1 MKEFLRLLA
10 PLRHKL
16 MAERFLKWFI
26 YGETAAGIL
35 CLAVVVLSKFWTE
48 IPSLPLCGVFVLL
61 GLLIALGAAFFL
73 RKVTE
78 KETAETADALGGAE
92 RMITTMELLGKG
104 AQNPVEEM
112 AVADGF
118 AKAREMD
125 FAKLYRMRLPVKVM
139 RVLALVVVLTIGAG
153 FMPVRRDAE
162 AEAYANAQL
171 ERIEQVKKEE
181 TPELSKEEKKV
192 FLEAAKALEKDLKTA
207 KTKKAAEEA
216 VREAQQNMKQL
227 EKESVSKD
235 LKELAETL
243 KQEESTAALS
253 EALEQGDSSA
263 ISQAMEQLLQ
273 KMAAMDK
280 GQAASLAQQLA
291 EAVENI
297 SDAELQEAL
306 KALEEA
312 LENGA
317 DPSEAGEALK
327 NALLSQAQ
335 MNSALRSSLQKLN
348 CNVGQQ
354 SLAKKVESNGES
366 PGGEGQGS
374 EGEGTGGQTTNGGNG
389 GTGTGTGGQGRGF
402 GHAEPEKIYTRSAA
416 GKDGY
421 DAQLK
426 GTDSEEGQTTIRN
439 TAPWGRQERPCLMI
453 RFMVNTA
460 TKPWKHWKTAV
471 CLMACGNWFL
481 IILPHWNGEKEGI
494 LYENLENS
502 RCFIFVYAG
511 RLRQSF
517 RRG

>member
-48 IPSLPLCGVFVLL
+48 IPSLPLCGVFVFL

-348 CNVGQQ
+348 RNVGQQ

-426 GTDSEEGQTTIRN
+426 GTDSEEGQTTITEHRTMGQAGTSVPYDTVYGQYRN
-439 TAPWGRQERPCLMI
+439 EAMET
-453 RFMVNTA
+453 
-460 TKPWKHWKTAV
+460 
-471 CLMACGNWFL
+471 
-481 IILPHWNGEKEGI
+481 
-494 LYENLENS
+494 LENS
-502 RCFIFVYAG
+502 SVPYGMRELVSDYFATLE
-511 RLRQSF
+511 R
-517 RRG
+517 

>member
-48 IPSLPLCGVFVLL
+48 IPVLPFCGGFVLL
-61 GLLIALGAAFFL
+61 GLLTALTAAFFL

-118 AKAREMD
+118 AKAKETD
-125 FAKLYRMRLPVKVM
+125 FAKLYRMRLPVKVL

-153 FMPVRRDAE
+153 FMPVRRDKE

-171 ERIEQVKKEE
+171 ERIEQVKAVE

-253 EALEQGDSSA
+253 EALEQGDQAA

-280 GQAASLAQQLA
+280 GQATSLAQQLA
-291 EAVENI
+291 EVTENI
-297 SDAELQEAL
+297 SDEELQEAL

-317 DPSEAGEALK
+317 DPSEAGEAVK

-335 MNSALRSSLQKLN
+335 VNSALRSSLQKLN
-348 CNVGQQ
+348 RNVGQQ
-354 SLAKKVESNGES
+354 SLAKKVEGEGES
-366 PGGEGQGS
+366 TGGEGQGS

-426 GTDSEEGQTTIRN
+426 GTDSDEGQTTITEHRTMGQAGTSVPYDTVYGQYRN
-439 TAPWGRQERPCLMI
+439 EAMET
-453 RFMVNTA
+453 
-460 TKPWKHWKTAV
+460 
-471 CLMACGNWFL
+471 
-481 IILPHWNGEKEGI
+481 
-494 LYENLENS
+494 LENS
-502 RCFIFVYAG
+502 SVPYGMRELVSDYFATLE
-511 RLRQSF
+511 R
-517 RRG
+517 

>member
-263 ISQAMEQLLQ
+263 ISKAMEQLLQ

-348 CNVGQQ
+348 RNVGQQ

-426 GTDSEEGQTTIRN
+426 GTDSEEGQTTITEHRTMGQAGTSVPYDTVYGQYRN
-439 TAPWGRQERPCLMI
+439 EAMET
-453 RFMVNTA
+453 
-460 TKPWKHWKTAV
+460 
-471 CLMACGNWFL
+471 
-481 IILPHWNGEKEGI
+481 
-494 LYENLENS
+494 LENS
-502 RCFIFVYAG
+502 SVPYGMRELVSDYFATLE
-511 RLRQSF
+511 R
-517 RRG
+517 

>member
-48 IPSLPLCGVFVLL
+48 IPVLPFCGGFVLL
-61 GLLIALGAAFFL
+61 GLLTALGAAFFL

-92 RMITTMELLGKG
+92 RMITTIELLGKG
-104 AQNPVEEM
+104 TQNPVEEM

-118 AKAREMD
+118 AKAKETD
-125 FAKLYRMRLPVKVM
+125 FAKLYRMRLPVKVL

-153 FMPVRRDAE
+153 FMPVRRDKDAE
-162 AEAYANAQL
+162 VYANAQL
-171 ERIEQVKKEE
+171 ERIEQVKAEE
-181 TPELSKEEKKV
+181 TPVLSKEEKKV

-243 KQEESTAALS
+243 KQEENTAALS
-253 EALEQGDSSA
+253 EALEQGDEAS

-291 EAVENI
+291 EAAENI
-297 SDAELQEAL
+297 SDEELQEAL

-317 DPSEAGEALK
+317 DPSEASEALK

-335 MNSALRSSLQKLN
+335 VNSALRSSLQKLN
-348 CNVGQQ
+348 RNVGQQ
-354 SLAKKVESNGES
+354 SLAKKVEGEGES
-366 PGGEGQGS
+366 IGGEGQGA
-374 EGEGTGGQTTNGGNG
+374 EGEGTGGQTGSGGG
-389 GTGTGTGGQGRGF
+389 GTAGVGNGGQGRGF

-426 GTDSEEGQTTIRN
+426 GTDSEEGQTTITEHRTMGQAGTSVPYDTVYGQYRN
-439 TAPWGRQERPCLMI
+439 EAMET
-453 RFMVNTA
+453 
-460 TKPWKHWKTAV
+460 
-471 CLMACGNWFL
+471 
-481 IILPHWNGEKEGI
+481 
-494 LYENLENS
+494 LENS
-502 RCFIFVYAG
+502 SVPYGMRELVSDYFATLE
-511 RLRQSF
+511 R
-517 RRG
+517 

>member
-48 IPSLPLCGVFVLL
+48 IPVLPFCGGFVLL
-61 GLLIALGAAFFL
+61 GLLTALGAAFFL

-92 RMITTMELLGKG
+92 RMITTIELLGKG
-104 AQNPVEEM
+104 TQNPVEEM

-118 AKAREMD
+118 AKAKETD
-125 FAKLYRMRLPVKVM
+125 FAKLYRMRLPVKVL

-153 FMPVRRDAE
+153 FMPVQRDKD

-171 ERIEQVKKEE
+171 ERIEQVKAEE
-181 TPELSKEEKKV
+181 TPVLSKEEKKV

-243 KQEESTAALS
+243 KQEEDTAALS
-253 EALEQGDSSA
+253 EALEQGDEAS

-291 EAVENI
+291 EAAENI
-297 SDAELQEAL
+297 SDEELQEAL

-317 DPSEAGEALK
+317 DPSEASEALK

-335 MNSALRSSLQKLN
+335 VNSALRSSLQKLN
-348 CNVGQQ
+348 RNVGQQ
-354 SLAKKVESNGES
+354 SLAKKVEGEGES
-366 PGGEGQGS
+366 TGGEGQGA
-374 EGEGTGGQTTNGGNG
+374 EGEGTGGQTGSGGS
-389 GTGTGTGGQGRGF
+389 GTAGVGNGGQGRGF

-426 GTDSEEGQTTIRN
+426 GTDSDEGQTTITEHRTMGQAGTSVPYDTVYGQYRN
-439 TAPWGRQERPCLMI
+439 EAMET
-453 RFMVNTA
+453 
-460 TKPWKHWKTAV
+460 
-471 CLMACGNWFL
+471 
-481 IILPHWNGEKEGI
+481 
-494 LYENLENS
+494 LENS
-502 RCFIFVYAG
+502 SVPYGMRELVSDYFATLE
-511 RLRQSF
+511 R
-517 RRG
+517 

>member
-125 FAKLYRMRLPVKVM
+125 FAKLYRMRLPVKVL

-153 FMPVRRDAE
+153 FMPVRRDKDAE
-162 AEAYANAQL
+162 VYANAQL

-207 KTKKAAEEA
+207 KSKKAAEEA

-263 ISQAMEQLLQ
+263 ISQAMEQLLR

-348 CNVGQQ
+348 RNVGQQ

-426 GTDSEEGQTTIRN
+426 GTDSEEGQTTITEHRTMGQAGTSVPYDTVYGQYRN
-439 TAPWGRQERPCLMI
+439 EAMET
-453 RFMVNTA
+453 
-460 TKPWKHWKTAV
+460 
-471 CLMACGNWFL
+471 
-481 IILPHWNGEKEGI
+481 
-494 LYENLENS
+494 LENS
-502 RCFIFVYAG
+502 SVPYGMRELVSDYFATLE
-511 RLRQSF
+511 R
-517 RRG
+517 

>member
-125 FAKLYRMRLPVKVM
+125 FAKLYRMRLPVKVL

-263 ISQAMEQLLQ
+263 VSKAMEQLLQ

-374 EGEGTGGQTTNGGNG
+374 EGEGAGGQTTNGGNG

-426 GTDSEEGQTTIRN
+426 GTDSEEGQTTITEHRTMGQAGTSVPYDTVYGQYRN
-439 TAPWGRQERPCLMI
+439 EAMET
-453 RFMVNTA
+453 
-460 TKPWKHWKTAV
+460 
-471 CLMACGNWFL
+471 
-481 IILPHWNGEKEGI
+481 
-494 LYENLENS
+494 LENS
-502 RCFIFVYAG
+502 SVPYGMRELVSDYFATLE
-511 RLRQSF
+511 R
-517 RRG
+517 

>member
-125 FAKLYRMRLPVKVM
+125 FAKLYRMRLPVKVL

-263 ISQAMEQLLQ
+263 ISKAMEQLLQ

-426 GTDSEEGQTTIRN
+426 GTDSEEGQTTITEHRTMGQAGTSVPNDTVYGQYRN
-439 TAPWGRQERPCLMI
+439 EAMETLESSSVPYGMRELVSDYFATLER
-453 RFMVNTA
+453 
-460 TKPWKHWKTAV
+460 
-471 CLMACGNWFL
+471 
-481 IILPHWNGEKEGI
+481 
-494 LYENLENS
+494 
-502 RCFIFVYAG
+502 
-511 RLRQSF
+511 
-517 RRG
+517 

>member
-48 IPSLPLCGVFVLL
+48 IPVLPFCGGFVLL
-61 GLLIALGAAFFL
+61 GLLTALGAAFFL

-104 AQNPVEEM
+104 TQNPVEEM

-118 AKAREMD
+118 AKAKETD
-125 FAKLYRMRLPVKVM
+125 FAKLYRMRLPVKVL

-153 FMPVRRDAE
+153 FMPVRRDKDAE
-162 AEAYANAQL
+162 VYANAQL
-171 ERIEQVKKEE
+171 ERIEQVKAEE
-181 TPELSKEEKKV
+181 TPVLSKEEKKV

-243 KQEESTAALS
+243 KQEENTAALS
-253 EALEQGDSSA
+253 EALEQGDEAS

-291 EAVENI
+291 EVTENI
-297 SDAELQEAL
+297 SDEELQEAL

-317 DPSEAGEALK
+317 DPSEASEALK

-335 MNSALRSSLQKLN
+335 VNSALRSSLQKLN
-348 CNVGQQ
+348 RNVGQQ
-354 SLAKKVESNGES
+354 SLAKKVEGEGES
-366 PGGEGQGS
+366 TGGEGQGA
-374 EGEGTGGQTTNGGNG
+374 EGEGTGGQTGSGGS
-389 GTGTGTGGQGRGF
+389 GTAGVGNGGQGRGF

-426 GTDSEEGQTTIRN
+426 GTDSDEGQTTITEHRTMGQAGTSVPYDTVYGQYRN
-439 TAPWGRQERPCLMI
+439 EAMET
-453 RFMVNTA
+453 
-460 TKPWKHWKTAV
+460 
-471 CLMACGNWFL
+471 
-481 IILPHWNGEKEGI
+481 
-494 LYENLENS
+494 LENS
-502 RCFIFVYAG
+502 SVPYGMRELVSDYFATLE
-511 RLRQSF
+511 R
-517 RRG
+517 

>member
-125 FAKLYRMRLPVKVM
+125 FAKLYRMRLPVKVL

-162 AEAYANAQL
+162 AEAYANAQM

-306 KALEEA
+306 KVLEEA

-348 CNVGQQ
+348 RNVGQQ

-389 GTGTGTGGQGRGF
+389 GTGAGTGGQGRGF

-426 GTDSEEGQTTIRN
+426 GTDSEEGQTTITEHRTMGQAGTSVPYDTVYGQYRN
-439 TAPWGRQERPCLMI
+439 EAMET
-453 RFMVNTA
+453 
-460 TKPWKHWKTAV
+460 
-471 CLMACGNWFL
+471 
-481 IILPHWNGEKEGI
+481 
-494 LYENLENS
+494 LENS
-502 RCFIFVYAG
+502 SVPYGMRELVSDYFATLE
-511 RLRQSF
+511 R
-517 RRG
+517 

>member
-125 FAKLYRMRLPVKVM
+125 FAKLYRMRLPVKVL

-263 ISQAMEQLLQ
+263 ISKAMEQLLQ

-426 GTDSEEGQTTIRN
+426 GTDSEEGQTTITEHRTMGQAGTSVPYDTVYGQYRN
-439 TAPWGRQERPCLMI
+439 EAMET
-453 RFMVNTA
+453 
-460 TKPWKHWKTAV
+460 
-471 CLMACGNWFL
+471 
-481 IILPHWNGEKEGI
+481 
-494 LYENLENS
+494 LENS
-502 RCFIFVYAG
+502 SVPYGMRELVSDYFAALE
-511 RLRQSF
+511 R
-517 RRG
+517 

>member
-26 YGETAAGIL
+26 YGETAAGVL

-263 ISQAMEQLLQ
+263 ISKAMEQLLQ

-426 GTDSEEGQTTIRN
+426 GTDSEEGQTTITEHRTMGQAGTSVPYDTVYGQYRN
-439 TAPWGRQERPCLMI
+439 EAMET
-453 RFMVNTA
+453 
-460 TKPWKHWKTAV
+460 
-471 CLMACGNWFL
+471 
-481 IILPHWNGEKEGI
+481 
-494 LYENLENS
+494 LENS
-502 RCFIFVYAG
+502 SVPYGMRELVSDYFATLE
-511 RLRQSF
+511 R
-517 RRG
+517 

>member
-48 IPSLPLCGVFVLL
+48 IPVLPFCGGFVLL
-61 GLLIALGAAFFL
+61 GLLTALGAAFFL

-104 AQNPVEEM
+104 TQNPVEEM

-118 AKAREMD
+118 AKAKETD
-125 FAKLYRMRLPVKVM
+125 FAKLYRMRMPVKVL

-153 FMPVRRDAE
+153 FMPVRRDKDAE
-162 AEAYANAQL
+162 VYANAQL
-171 ERIEQVKKEE
+171 ERIEQVKAEE
-181 TPELSKEEKKV
+181 TPVLSKEEKKV

-243 KQEESTAALS
+243 KQEEDTAALS
-253 EALEQGDSSA
+253 EALEQGDEAS

-291 EAVENI
+291 EAAENI
-297 SDAELQEAL
+297 SDEELQEAL

-317 DPSEAGEALK
+317 DPSEASEALK

-335 MNSALRSSLQKLN
+335 VNSALRSSLQKLN
-348 CNVGQQ
+348 RNVGQQ
-354 SLAKKVESNGES
+354 SLAKKVESGSES
-366 PGGEGQGS
+366 TGGEGQGA
-374 EGEGTGGQTTNGGNG
+374 EGEGTGGQTGSGGS
-389 GTGTGTGGQGRGF
+389 GTAGVGNGGQGRGF

-426 GTDSEEGQTTIRN
+426 GTDSDEGQTTITEHRTMGQAGTSVPYDTVYGQYRN
-439 TAPWGRQERPCLMI
+439 EAMET
-453 RFMVNTA
+453 
-460 TKPWKHWKTAV
+460 
-471 CLMACGNWFL
+471 
-481 IILPHWNGEKEGI
+481 
-494 LYENLENS
+494 LENS
-502 RCFIFVYAG
+502 SVPYGMRELVSDYFATLE
-511 RLRQSF
+511 R
-517 RRG
+517 

>member
-1 MKEFLRLLA
+1 MKEFVRLLA

-125 FAKLYRMRLPVKVM
+125 FAKLYRMRLPVKVL

-263 ISQAMEQLLQ
+263 ISKAMEQLLQ

-317 DPSEAGEALK
+317 DQSEAGEALK
-327 NALLSQAQ
+327 NALLSQTQ

-426 GTDSEEGQTTIRN
+426 GTDSEEGQTTITEHRTMGQAGTSVPYDTVYGQYRN
-439 TAPWGRQERPCLMI
+439 EAMET
-453 RFMVNTA
+453 
-460 TKPWKHWKTAV
+460 
-471 CLMACGNWFL
+471 
-481 IILPHWNGEKEGI
+481 
-494 LYENLENS
+494 LENS
-502 RCFIFVYAG
+502 SVPYGMREVVSDYFAPLE
-511 RLRQSF
+511 R
-517 RRG
+517 

>member
-48 IPSLPLCGVFVLL
+48 IPVLPFCGGFVLL
-61 GLLIALGAAFFL
+61 GLLTALTAAFFL

-104 AQNPVEEM
+104 TQNPVEEM

-118 AKAREMD
+118 AKAKETD
-125 FAKLYRMRLPVKVM
+125 FAKLYRMRLPVKVL

-153 FMPVRRDAE
+153 FMPVRRDKDAE
-162 AEAYANAQL
+162 VYANAQL
-171 ERIEQVKKEE
+171 ERIEQVKAEE
-181 TPELSKEEKKV
+181 TPVLSKEEKKV

-253 EALEQGDSSA
+253 EALEQGDEAS

-291 EAVENI
+291 EAAENI
-297 SDAELQEAL
+297 SDEELQEAL

-317 DPSEAGEALK
+317 DPSEAGEAVK

-335 MNSALRSSLQKLN
+335 VNSALRSSLQKLN
-348 CNVGQQ
+348 RNVGQQ
-354 SLAKKVESNGES
+354 SLAKKVESGSES
-366 PGGEGQGS
+366 TGGEGQGES
-374 EGEGTGGQTTNGGNG
+374 GQGTGGQTGSGGS
-389 GTGTGTGGQGRGF
+389 GTAGVGNGGQGRGF

-426 GTDSEEGQTTIRN
+426 GTDSEEGQTTITEHRTMGQAGTSVPYDTVYGQYRN
-439 TAPWGRQERPCLMI
+439 EAMET
-453 RFMVNTA
+453 
-460 TKPWKHWKTAV
+460 
-471 CLMACGNWFL
+471 
-481 IILPHWNGEKEGI
+481 
-494 LYENLENS
+494 LENS
-502 RCFIFVYAG
+502 SVPYGMRELVSDYFATLE
-511 RLRQSF
+511 R
-517 RRG
+517 

>member
-48 IPSLPLCGVFVLL
+48 IPVLPFCGGFVLL
-61 GLLIALGAAFFL
+61 GLLTALGAAFFL

-92 RMITTMELLGKG
+92 RMITTIELLGKG
-104 AQNPVEEM
+104 TQNPVEEM

-118 AKAREMD
+118 AKAKETD
-125 FAKLYRMRLPVKVM
+125 FAKLYRMRLPVKVL

-153 FMPVRRDAE
+153 FMPVQRDKD

-171 ERIEQVKKEE
+171 ERIEQVKAEE
-181 TPELSKEEKKV
+181 TPEFSKEEKKV

-243 KQEESTAALS
+243 KQEENTAALS
-253 EALEQGDSSA
+253 EALEQGDEAS

-291 EAVENI
+291 EAAENI
-297 SDAELQEAL
+297 SDEELQEAL

-317 DPSEAGEALK
+317 DPAEAGEAVK

-335 MNSALRSSLQKLN
+335 VNSALRSSLQKLN
-348 CNVGQQ
+348 RNVGQQ
-354 SLAKKVESNGES
+354 SLAKKVEGEGES
-366 PGGEGQGS
+366 TGGEGQGA
-374 EGEGTGGQTTNGGNG
+374 EGEGTGGQTGSGGS
-389 GTGTGTGGQGRGF
+389 GTAGVGNGGQGRGF

-426 GTDSEEGQTTIRN
+426 GTDSDEGQTTITEHRTMGQAGTSVPYDTVYGQYRN
-439 TAPWGRQERPCLMI
+439 EAMET
-453 RFMVNTA
+453 
-460 TKPWKHWKTAV
+460 
-471 CLMACGNWFL
+471 
-481 IILPHWNGEKEGI
+481 
-494 LYENLENS
+494 LENS
-502 RCFIFVYAG
+502 SVPYGMRELVSDYFATLE
-511 RLRQSF
+511 R
-517 RRG
+517 

>member
-227 EKESVSKD
+227 EKESVSKN

-263 ISQAMEQLLQ
+263 ISKAMEQLLQ

-348 CNVGQQ
+348 CHVGQQ

-374 EGEGTGGQTTNGGNG
+374 EGEGAGGQTTNGGNG

-426 GTDSEEGQTTIRN
+426 GTESEEGQTTITEHRTMGQAGTSVPYDTVYGQYRN
-439 TAPWGRQERPCLMI
+439 EAMET
-453 RFMVNTA
+453 
-460 TKPWKHWKTAV
+460 
-471 CLMACGNWFL
+471 
-481 IILPHWNGEKEGI
+481 
-494 LYENLENS
+494 LENS
-502 RCFIFVYAG
+502 SVPYGMRELVSDYFATLE
-511 RLRQSF
+511 R
-517 RRG
+517 

>member
-48 IPSLPLCGVFVLL
+48 IPFLPLCGVFVLL

-92 RMITTMELLGKG
+92 RMITTIELLGKG

-112 AVADGF
+112 AVVDGF

-125 FAKLYRMRLPVKVM
+125 FAKLYRMRLPVKVL

-348 CNVGQQ
+348 RNVGQQ

-426 GTDSEEGQTTIRN
+426 GTDSEEGQTTITEHRTMGQAGTSVPYDTVYGQYRN
-439 TAPWGRQERPCLMI
+439 EAMET
-453 RFMVNTA
+453 
-460 TKPWKHWKTAV
+460 
-471 CLMACGNWFL
+471 
-481 IILPHWNGEKEGI
+481 
-494 LYENLENS
+494 LENS
-502 RCFIFVYAG
+502 SVPYGMRELVSDYFATLE
-511 RLRQSF
+511 R
-517 RRG
+517 

>member
-263 ISQAMEQLLQ
+263 ISKAMEQLLQ

-354 SLAKKVESNGES
+354 SLAKKAESNGES

-416 GKDGY
+416 GKDSY

-426 GTDSEEGQTTIRN
+426 GTDSEEGQTTITEHRTMGQAGTSVPYDTVYGQYRN
-439 TAPWGRQERPCLMI
+439 EAMET
-453 RFMVNTA
+453 
-460 TKPWKHWKTAV
+460 
-471 CLMACGNWFL
+471 
-481 IILPHWNGEKEGI
+481 
-494 LYENLENS
+494 LENS
-502 RCFIFVYAG
+502 SVPYGMRELVSDYFATLE
-511 RLRQSF
+511 R
-517 RRG
+517 

>member
-78 KETAETADALGGAE
+78 KETAATADALGGAE

-153 FMPVRRDAE
+153 FMPVRRDKDAE
-162 AEAYANAQL
+162 VYANAQL

-192 FLEAAKALEKDLKTA
+192 FLEAAKALEKDLKAA

-227 EKESVSKD
+227 EKKSVSKD
-235 LKELAETL
+235 LKELAEAL

-348 CNVGQQ
+348 RNVGQQ

-426 GTDSEEGQTTIRN
+426 GTDSEEGQTTITEHRTMGQAGTSVPYDTVYGQYRN
-439 TAPWGRQERPCLMI
+439 DAMET
-453 RFMVNTA
+453 
-460 TKPWKHWKTAV
+460 
-471 CLMACGNWFL
+471 
-481 IILPHWNGEKEGI
+481 
-494 LYENLENS
+494 LENS
-502 RCFIFVYAG
+502 SVPYGMRELVSDYFATLE
-511 RLRQSF
+511 R
-517 RRG
+517 

>member
-48 IPSLPLCGVFVLL
+48 IPVLPFCGGFVLL
-61 GLLIALGAAFFL
+61 GLLIALTAAFFL

-104 AQNPVEEM
+104 TQNPVEEM

-118 AKAREMD
+118 AKAKETD
-125 FAKLYRMRLPVKVM
+125 FAKLYRMRLPVKVL

-153 FMPVRRDAE
+153 FMAVRRDKE
-162 AEAYANAQL
+162 AEVYANAQL
-171 ERIEQVKKEE
+171 ERIEQVKAEE
-181 TPELSKEEKKV
+181 TPVLSKEEKKV

-243 KQEESTAALS
+243 KQEENTAALS
-253 EALEQGDSSA
+253 EALEQGDEAS

-291 EAVENI
+291 EAAENI
-297 SDAELQEAL
+297 SDEELQEAL

-317 DPSEAGEALK
+317 DPSEASEALK

-335 MNSALRSSLQKLN
+335 QNSALRSSLQKLN
-348 CNVGQQ
+348 RNVGQQ
-354 SLAKKVESNGES
+354 SLAKKVEGEGES
-366 PGGEGQGS
+366 TGGEGQGS

-426 GTDSEEGQTTIRN
+426 GTDSEEGQTTITEHRTMGQAGTSVPYDTVYGQYRN
-439 TAPWGRQERPCLMI
+439 EAMET
-453 RFMVNTA
+453 
-460 TKPWKHWKTAV
+460 
-471 CLMACGNWFL
+471 
-481 IILPHWNGEKEGI
+481 
-494 LYENLENS
+494 LENS
-502 RCFIFVYAG
+502 SVPYGMRELVSDYFATLE
-511 RLRQSF
+511 R
-517 RRG
+517 

>member
-48 IPSLPLCGVFVLL
+48 IPVLPFCGGFVLL
-61 GLLIALGAAFFL
+61 GLLTALTAAFFL

-104 AQNPVEEM
+104 TQNPVEEM

-118 AKAREMD
+118 TKAKETD
-125 FAKLYRMRLPVKVM
+125 FAKLYRMRMPVKVL

-153 FMPVRRDAE
+153 FMPVRRDKDAE
-162 AEAYANAQL
+162 VYANAQL
-171 ERIEQVKKEE
+171 ERIEQVKAEE
-181 TPELSKEEKKV
+181 TPVLSKEEKKV

-243 KQEESTAALS
+243 KQEEDTAALS
-253 EALEQGDSSA
+253 EALEQGDEAS

-291 EAVENI
+291 EAAENI
-297 SDAELQEAL
+297 SDEELQEAL

-317 DPSEAGEALK
+317 DPSEASEALK

-335 MNSALRSSLQKLN
+335 VNSALRSSLQKLN
-348 CNVGQQ
+348 RNVGQQ
-354 SLAKKVESNGES
+354 SLAKKVESGSES
-366 PGGEGQGS
+366 TGGEGQGA
-374 EGEGTGGQTTNGGNG
+374 EGEGTGGQTGSGGS
-389 GTGTGTGGQGRGF
+389 GTAGVGNGGQGRGF

-426 GTDSEEGQTTIRN
+426 GTDSDEGQTTITEHRTMGQAGTSVPYDTVYGQYRN
-439 TAPWGRQERPCLMI
+439 EAMET
-453 RFMVNTA
+453 
-460 TKPWKHWKTAV
+460 
-471 CLMACGNWFL
+471 
-481 IILPHWNGEKEGI
+481 
-494 LYENLENS
+494 LENS
-502 RCFIFVYAG
+502 SVPYGMRELVSDYFATLE
-511 RLRQSF
+511 R
-517 RRG
+517 

>member
-48 IPSLPLCGVFVLL
+48 IPSLPLCGVFVFL

-253 EALEQGDSSA
+253 EALEQGDSAA

-297 SDAELQEAL
+297 SDAELQKAL

-348 CNVGQQ
+348 RNVGQQ

-426 GTDSEEGQTTIRN
+426 GTDSEEGQTTITEHRTMGQAGTSVPYDTVYGQYRN
-439 TAPWGRQERPCLMI
+439 EAMET
-453 RFMVNTA
+453 
-460 TKPWKHWKTAV
+460 
-471 CLMACGNWFL
+471 
-481 IILPHWNGEKEGI
+481 
-494 LYENLENS
+494 LENS
-502 RCFIFVYAG
+502 SVPYGMRELVSDYFATLE
-511 RLRQSF
+511 R
-517 RRG
+517 

>member
-125 FAKLYRMRLPVKVM
+125 FAKLYRMRLPVKVL

-153 FMPVRRDAE
+153 FMPVRRDKDAE
-162 AEAYANAQL
+162 VYANAQL

-426 GTDSEEGQTTIRN
+426 GTDSEEGQTTITEHRTMGQAGTSVPYDTVYGQYRN
-439 TAPWGRQERPCLMI
+439 EAMET
-453 RFMVNTA
+453 
-460 TKPWKHWKTAV
+460 
-471 CLMACGNWFL
+471 
-481 IILPHWNGEKEGI
+481 
-494 LYENLENS
+494 LENS
-502 RCFIFVYAG
+502 SVPYGMRELVSDYFATLE
-511 RLRQSF
+511 R
-517 RRG
+517 

>member
-26 YGETAAGIL
+26 YGETAADIL

-125 FAKLYRMRLPVKVM
+125 FAKLYRMRLPVKVL

-263 ISQAMEQLLQ
+263 ISKAMEQLLQ

-426 GTDSEEGQTTIRN
+426 GTDSEEGQTTITEHRTMGQAGTSVPYDTVYGQYRN
-439 TAPWGRQERPCLMI
+439 EAMETLESSSVPYGMRELVSDYFATLER
-453 RFMVNTA
+453 
-460 TKPWKHWKTAV
+460 
-471 CLMACGNWFL
+471 
-481 IILPHWNGEKEGI
+481 
-494 LYENLENS
+494 
-502 RCFIFVYAG
+502 
-511 RLRQSF
+511 
-517 RRG
+517 

>member
-48 IPSLPLCGVFVLL
+48 IPVLPFCGGFVLL
-61 GLLIALGAAFFL
+61 GLLTALGAAFFL

-104 AQNPVEEM
+104 TQNPVEEM

-118 AKAREMD
+118 AKAKETD
-125 FAKLYRMRLPVKVM
+125 FAKLYRMRLPVKVL

-153 FMPVRRDAE
+153 FMPVRRDKDAE
-162 AEAYANAQL
+162 VYANAQL
-171 ERIEQVKKEE
+171 ERIEQVKAEE
-181 TPELSKEEKKV
+181 TPVLSKEEKKI

-253 EALEQGDSSA
+253 EALEQGDGAA

-291 EAVENI
+291 EAAENI
-297 SDAELQEAL
+297 SDEELQEAL

-312 LENGA
+312 LGNGA
-317 DPSEAGEALK
+317 DPSEASEALK

-335 MNSALRSSLQKLN
+335 VNSALRSSLQKLN
-348 CNVGQQ
+348 RNVGQQ
-354 SLAKKVESNGES
+354 SLAKKVEGEGES
-366 PGGEGQGS
+366 TGGEGQGA
-374 EGEGTGGQTTNGGNG
+374 EGEGTGGQTGSGGS
-389 GTGTGTGGQGRGF
+389 GTAGVGNGGQGRGF

-426 GTDSEEGQTTIRN
+426 GTDSEEGQTTIMEHRTMGQAGTSVPYDTVYGQYRN
-439 TAPWGRQERPCLMI
+439 EAMET
-453 RFMVNTA
+453 
-460 TKPWKHWKTAV
+460 
-471 CLMACGNWFL
+471 
-481 IILPHWNGEKEGI
+481 
-494 LYENLENS
+494 LENS
-502 RCFIFVYAG
+502 SVPYGMRELVSDYFATLE
-511 RLRQSF
+511 R
-517 RRG
+517 

>member
-216 VREAQQNMKQL
+216 VREAQRNMKQL
-227 EKESVSKD
+227 EKESVSKN

-354 SLAKKVESNGES
+354 SLAKKAESNGES

-426 GTDSEEGQTTIRN
+426 GTDSEEGQTTITEHRTMGQAGTSVPYDTVYGQYRN
-439 TAPWGRQERPCLMI
+439 EAMET
-453 RFMVNTA
+453 
-460 TKPWKHWKTAV
+460 
-471 CLMACGNWFL
+471 
-481 IILPHWNGEKEGI
+481 
-494 LYENLENS
+494 LENS
-502 RCFIFVYAG
+502 SVPYGMRELVSDYFATLE
-511 RLRQSF
+511 R
-517 RRG
+517 

>member
-48 IPSLPLCGVFVLL
+48 IPVLPFCGGFVLL
-61 GLLIALGAAFFL
+61 GLLTALTAAFFL

-104 AQNPVEEM
+104 TQNPVEEM

-118 AKAREMD
+118 TKAKETD
-125 FAKLYRMRLPVKVM
+125 FAKLYRMRLPVKVL

-153 FMPVRRDAE
+153 FMPVRRDKDAE
-162 AEAYANAQL
+162 VYANAQL
-171 ERIEQVKKEE
+171 ERIEQVKAEE
-181 TPELSKEEKKV
+181 TPVLSKEEKKV

-253 EALEQGDSSA
+253 EALEQGDEAA

-291 EAVENI
+291 EAAENI
-297 SDAELQEAL
+297 SDEELQEAL

-317 DPSEAGEALK
+317 DPSEASEALK

-335 MNSALRSSLQKLN
+335 VNSALRSSLQKLN
-348 CNVGQQ
+348 RNVGQQ
-354 SLAKKVESNGES
+354 SLAKKVEGEGES
-366 PGGEGQGS
+366 TGGEGQGA
-374 EGEGTGGQTTNGGNG
+374 EGEGTGGQTGSGGS
-389 GTGTGTGGQGRGF
+389 GTAGVGNGGQGRGF

-426 GTDSEEGQTTIRN
+426 GTDSDEGQTTITEHRTMGQAGTSVPYDTVYGQYRN
-439 TAPWGRQERPCLMI
+439 EAMET
-453 RFMVNTA
+453 
-460 TKPWKHWKTAV
+460 
-471 CLMACGNWFL
+471 
-481 IILPHWNGEKEGI
+481 
-494 LYENLENS
+494 LENS
-502 RCFIFVYAG
+502 SVPYGMRELVSDYFATLE
-511 RLRQSF
+511 R
-517 RRG
+517 

>member
-48 IPSLPLCGVFVLL
+48 IPALPLCGVFVLL
-61 GLLIALGAAFFL
+61 GLAIALGAAFFV

-118 AKAREMD
+118 AKAKEMD
-125 FAKLYRMRLPVKVM
+125 FAKLYRMRLPVKVL

-171 ERIEQVKKEE
+171 ERIEQVKAEE

-253 EALEQGDSSA
+253 EALEQGDSAA

-291 EAVENI
+291 EAAENI
-297 SDAELQEAL
+297 SDEELQEAL

-317 DPSEAGEALK
+317 DPSEASEALK
-327 NALLSQAQ
+327 NAMLSQAQ
-335 MNSALRSSLQKLN
+335 QNSALRSSLQKLN
-348 CNVGQQ
+348 RNVGQK
-354 SLAKKVESNGES
+354 SLAKKVENSSEFT
-366 PGGEGQGS
+366 GGEGQGT
-374 EGEGTGGQTTNGGNG
+374 EGQGNGGQTTNGGNG
-389 GTGTGTGGQGRGF
+389 GNGTGTSGQGRGF

-426 GTDSEEGQTTIRN
+426 GTDSDEGQTTITEHRTMGQAGTSVPYDTVYGQYRN
-439 TAPWGRQERPCLMI
+439 EAMET
-453 RFMVNTA
+453 
-460 TKPWKHWKTAV
+460 
-471 CLMACGNWFL
+471 
-481 IILPHWNGEKEGI
+481 
-494 LYENLENS
+494 LENS
-502 RCFIFVYAG
+502 SVPYGMRELVSDYFATLE
-511 RLRQSF
+511 R
-517 RRG
+517 

>member
-48 IPSLPLCGVFVLL
+48 IPVLPFCGGFVLL
-61 GLLIALGAAFFL
+61 GLLTALTAAFFL

-104 AQNPVEEM
+104 TQNPVEEM

-118 AKAREMD
+118 TKAKETD
-125 FAKLYRMRLPVKVM
+125 FAKLYRMRMPVKVL

-153 FMPVRRDAE
+153 FMPVRRDKDAE
-162 AEAYANAQL
+162 VYANAQL
-171 ERIEQVKKEE
+171 ERIEQVKAEE
-181 TPELSKEEKKV
+181 TPVLSKEEKKV

-243 KQEESTAALS
+243 KQEEDTAALS
-253 EALEQGDSSA
+253 EALEQGDEAS

-291 EAVENI
+291 EAAENI
-297 SDAELQEAL
+297 SDEELQEAL

-317 DPSEAGEALK
+317 DPSEASEALK

-335 MNSALRSSLQKLN
+335 VNSALRSSLQKLN
-348 CNVGQQ
+348 RNVGQQ
-354 SLAKKVESNGES
+354 SLAKKVEGEGES
-366 PGGEGQGS
+366 TGGEGQGA
-374 EGEGTGGQTTNGGNG
+374 EGEGTGGQTGSGGS
-389 GTGTGTGGQGRGF
+389 GTAGVGNGGQGRGF

-426 GTDSEEGQTTIRN
+426 GTDSDEGQTTITEHRTMGQAGTSVPYDTVYGQYRN
-439 TAPWGRQERPCLMI
+439 EAMET
-453 RFMVNTA
+453 
-460 TKPWKHWKTAV
+460 
-471 CLMACGNWFL
+471 
-481 IILPHWNGEKEGI
+481 
-494 LYENLENS
+494 LENS
-502 RCFIFVYAG
+502 SVPYGMRELVSDYFATLE
-511 RLRQSF
+511 R
-517 RRG
+517 

>member
-227 EKESVSKD
+227 EKESVSKN

-354 SLAKKVESNGES
+354 SLAKKAESNGES

-426 GTDSEEGQTTIRN
+426 GTDSEEGQTTITEHRTMGQAGTSVPYDTVYGQYRN
-439 TAPWGRQERPCLMI
+439 EAMET
-453 RFMVNTA
+453 
-460 TKPWKHWKTAV
+460 
-471 CLMACGNWFL
+471 
-481 IILPHWNGEKEGI
+481 
-494 LYENLENS
+494 LENS
-502 RCFIFVYAG
+502 SVPYGMRELVSDYFATLE
-511 RLRQSF
+511 R
-517 RRG
+517 

>member
-227 EKESVSKD
+227 EKESVSKN

-263 ISQAMEQLLQ
+263 ISKAMEQLLQ

-354 SLAKKVESNGES
+354 SLAKKAESNGES

-426 GTDSEEGQTTIRN
+426 GTDSEEGQTTITEHRTMGQAGTSVPYDTVYGQYRN
-439 TAPWGRQERPCLMI
+439 EAMET
-453 RFMVNTA
+453 
-460 TKPWKHWKTAV
+460 
-471 CLMACGNWFL
+471 
-481 IILPHWNGEKEGI
+481 
-494 LYENLENS
+494 LENS
-502 RCFIFVYAG
+502 SVPYGMRELVSDYFATLE
-511 RLRQSF
+511 R
-517 RRG
+517 

>member
-35 CLAVVVLSKFWTE
+35 CLAVVVLSNFWTE
-48 IPSLPLCGVFVLL
+48 IPVLPFCGGFVLL
-61 GLLIALGAAFFL
+61 GLLIALTAAFFL

-104 AQNPVEEM
+104 TQNPVEEM

-118 AKAREMD
+118 AKAKETD
-125 FAKLYRMRLPVKVM
+125 FAKLYRMRLPVKVL

-153 FMPVRRDAE
+153 FMPVRRDKDAE
-162 AEAYANAQL
+162 VYANAQL
-171 ERIEQVKKEE
+171 ERIEQVKAEE

-243 KQEESTAALS
+243 KQEENTAALS
-253 EALEQGDSSA
+253 EALEQGDEAS

-291 EAVENI
+291 EAAENI
-297 SDAELQEAL
+297 SDEELQEAL

-317 DPSEAGEALK
+317 DPSEASEALK

-335 MNSALRSSLQKLN
+335 VNSALRSSLQKLN
-348 CNVGQQ
+348 RNVGQK
-354 SLAKKVESNGES
+354 SLAKKVEGEGES
-366 PGGEGQGS
+366 TGGEGQGA
-374 EGEGTGGQTTNGGNG
+374 EGEGTGGQTGSGGS
-389 GTGTGTGGQGRGF
+389 GTAGVGNGGQGRGF

-426 GTDSEEGQTTIRN
+426 GTDSDEGQTTITEHRTMGQAGTSVPYDTVYGQYRN
-439 TAPWGRQERPCLMI
+439 EAMET
-453 RFMVNTA
+453 
-460 TKPWKHWKTAV
+460 
-471 CLMACGNWFL
+471 
-481 IILPHWNGEKEGI
+481 
-494 LYENLENS
+494 LENS
-502 RCFIFVYAG
+502 SVPYGMRELVSDYFATLE
-511 RLRQSF
+511 R
-517 RRG
+517 

>member
-48 IPSLPLCGVFVLL
+48 IPVLPFCGGFVLL
-61 GLLIALGAAFFL
+61 GLLIALTAAFFL

-104 AQNPVEEM
+104 TQNPVEEM

-118 AKAREMD
+118 TKAKETD
-125 FAKLYRMRLPVKVM
+125 FAKLYRMRLPVKVL

-153 FMPVRRDAE
+153 FMPVRRDKDAE
-162 AEAYANAQL
+162 VYANAQL
-171 ERIEQVKKEE
+171 ERIEQVKAEE
-181 TPELSKEEKKV
+181 TPVLSKEEKKV

-253 EALEQGDSSA
+253 EALEQGDEAA

-291 EAVENI
+291 EAAENI
-297 SDAELQEAL
+297 SDEELQEAL

-317 DPSEAGEALK
+317 DPSEASEALK

-335 MNSALRSSLQKLN
+335 VNSALRSSLQKLN
-348 CNVGQQ
+348 RNVGQQ
-354 SLAKKVESNGES
+354 SLAKKVEGEGES
-366 PGGEGQGS
+366 TGGEGQGA
-374 EGEGTGGQTTNGGNG
+374 EGEGTGGQTGSGGS
-389 GTGTGTGGQGRGF
+389 GTAGVGNGGQGRGF

-426 GTDSEEGQTTIRN
+426 GTDSEEGQTTITEHRTMGQAGTSVPYDTVYGQYRN
-439 TAPWGRQERPCLMI
+439 EAMET
-453 RFMVNTA
+453 
-460 TKPWKHWKTAV
+460 
-471 CLMACGNWFL
+471 
-481 IILPHWNGEKEGI
+481 
-494 LYENLENS
+494 LENS
-502 RCFIFVYAG
+502 SVPYGMRELVSDYFATLE
-511 RLRQSF
+511 R
-517 RRG
+517 

>member
-48 IPSLPLCGVFVLL
+48 IPVLPLCGAFVLL
-61 GLLIALGAAFFL
+61 GLLTALGAAFFL

-118 AKAREMD
+118 AKAKATD
-125 FAKLYRMRLPVKVM
+125 FAKLYRMCLPVKVM

-153 FMPVRRDAE
+153 FMPVQRDAE
-162 AEAYANAQL
+162 AEAYAKAQL
-171 ERIEQVKKEE
+171 ERIEQVKAEE

-253 EALEQGDSSA
+253 EALEQGDSAA

-291 EAVENI
+291 EAAENI
-297 SDAELQEAL
+297 SDEELQEAL

-327 NALLSQAQ
+327 NAMLSQAQ
-335 MNSALRSSLQKLN
+335 VNSALRSSLQKLN
-348 CNVGQQ
+348 RNVGQQ
-354 SLAKKVESNGES
+354 SLAKKVESGSES
-366 PGGEGQGS
+366 TGGEGQGS
-374 EGEGTGGQTTNGGNG
+374 GGQTTNGGNG
-389 GTGTGTGGQGRGF
+389 GNGTGTGGQGRGF

-421 DAQLK
+421 DAQLN
-426 GTDSEEGQTTIRN
+426 GTDSDEGQTTITEHRTMGQAGTSVPYDTVYGQYRN
-439 TAPWGRQERPCLMI
+439 EAMET
-453 RFMVNTA
+453 
-460 TKPWKHWKTAV
+460 
-471 CLMACGNWFL
+471 
-481 IILPHWNGEKEGI
+481 
-494 LYENLENS
+494 LENS
-502 RCFIFVYAG
+502 SVPYGMRELVSDYFATLE
-511 RLRQSF
+511 R
-517 RRG
+517 

>member
-10 PLRHKL
+10 SLRHKL

-48 IPSLPLCGVFVLL
+48 IPILPLCGVFVLL
-61 GLLIALGAAFFL
+61 GLLIALTAAFFL

-104 AQNPVEEM
+104 TQNPVEEM

-118 AKAREMD
+118 TKAKETD
-125 FAKLYRMRLPVKVM
+125 FAKLYRMRLPVKVL

-153 FMPVRRDAE
+153 FMPVRRDKDAE
-162 AEAYANAQL
+162 VYANAQL
-171 ERIEQVKKEE
+171 ERIEQVKTEE
-181 TPELSKEEKKV
+181 TPVLSKEEKKV

-243 KQEESTAALS
+243 KQEENTAALS
-253 EALEQGDSSA
+253 EALEQGDEAS

-291 EAVENI
+291 EAAENI
-297 SDAELQEAL
+297 SDEELQEAL

-317 DPSEAGEALK
+317 DPSEASEALK

-335 MNSALRSSLQKLN
+335 VNSALRSSLQKLN
-348 CNVGQQ
+348 RNVGQK
-354 SLAKKVESNGES
+354 SLAKKVEGEGES
-366 PGGEGQGS
+366 TGGEGQGA
-374 EGEGTGGQTTNGGNG
+374 EGEGTGGQTGSGGS
-389 GTGTGTGGQGRGF
+389 GTAGVGNGGQGRGF

-426 GTDSEEGQTTIRN
+426 GTDSDEGQTTITEHRTMGQAGTSVPYDTVYGQYRN
-439 TAPWGRQERPCLMI
+439 EAMET
-453 RFMVNTA
+453 
-460 TKPWKHWKTAV
+460 
-471 CLMACGNWFL
+471 
-481 IILPHWNGEKEGI
+481 
-494 LYENLENS
+494 LENS
-502 RCFIFVYAG
+502 SVPYGMRELVSDYFATLE
-511 RLRQSF
+511 R
-517 RRG
+517 

>member
-125 FAKLYRMRLPVKVM
+125 FAKLYRMRLPVKVL

-227 EKESVSKD
+227 EKESVSKN

-263 ISQAMEQLLQ
+263 ISKAMEQLLQ

-374 EGEGTGGQTTNGGNG
+374 EGEGAGGQTTNGGNG

-426 GTDSEEGQTTIRN
+426 GTDSEEGQTTITEHRTMGQAGTSVPYDTVYGQYRN
-439 TAPWGRQERPCLMI
+439 EAMET
-453 RFMVNTA
+453 
-460 TKPWKHWKTAV
+460 
-471 CLMACGNWFL
+471 
-481 IILPHWNGEKEGI
+481 
-494 LYENLENS
+494 LENS
-502 RCFIFVYAG
+502 SVPYGMRELVSDYFATLE
-511 RLRQSF
+511 R
-517 RRG
+517 

>member
-48 IPSLPLCGVFVLL
+48 IPVLPFCGGFVLL
-61 GLLIALGAAFFL
+61 GLLTALGAAFFL

-104 AQNPVEEM
+104 TQNPVEEM

-118 AKAREMD
+118 AKAKETD
-125 FAKLYRMRLPVKVM
+125 FAKLYRMRLPVKVL

-153 FMPVRRDAE
+153 FMPVRRDKDAE
-162 AEAYANAQL
+162 VYAIAQL
-171 ERIEQVKKEE
+171 ERIEQVKAEE
-181 TPELSKEEKKV
+181 TPVLSKEEKKV

-243 KQEESTAALS
+243 KQEENTAALS
-253 EALEQGDSSA
+253 EALEQGDEAS

-291 EAVENI
+291 EAAENI
-297 SDAELQEAL
+297 SDEELQEAL

-317 DPSEAGEALK
+317 DPAEAGEAVK

-335 MNSALRSSLQKLN
+335 VNSALRSSLQKLN
-348 CNVGQQ
+348 RNVGQQ
-354 SLAKKVESNGES
+354 SLAKKVEGEGES
-366 PGGEGQGS
+366 IGGEGQGA
-374 EGEGTGGQTTNGGNG
+374 EGEGTGGQTGSGGS
-389 GTGTGTGGQGRGF
+389 GTAGVGNGGQGRGF

-426 GTDSEEGQTTIRN
+426 GTDSDEGQTTITEHRTMGQAGTSVPYDTVYGQYRN
-439 TAPWGRQERPCLMI
+439 EAMET
-453 RFMVNTA
+453 
-460 TKPWKHWKTAV
+460 
-471 CLMACGNWFL
+471 
-481 IILPHWNGEKEGI
+481 
-494 LYENLENS
+494 LENS
-502 RCFIFVYAG
+502 SVPYGMRELVSDYFATLE
-511 RLRQSF
+511 R
-517 RRG
+517 

>member
-78 KETAETADALGGAE
+78 KETAATADALGGAE

-348 CNVGQQ
+348 RNVGQQ
-354 SLAKKVESNGES
+354 SLAKKVESDGES

-426 GTDSEEGQTTIRN
+426 GTDSEEGQTTITEHRTMGQAGTSVPYDTVYGQYRN
-439 TAPWGRQERPCLMI
+439 EAMET
-453 RFMVNTA
+453 
-460 TKPWKHWKTAV
+460 
-471 CLMACGNWFL
+471 
-481 IILPHWNGEKEGI
+481 
-494 LYENLENS
+494 LENS
-502 RCFIFVYAG
+502 SVPYGMRELVSDYFATLE
-511 RLRQSF
+511 R
-517 RRG
+517 